1 MSNRSFL
8 PQGSALTGLI
18 LLFSLLLPS
27 EATQAA
33 PRTWFFFRDKGP
45 AILKKEAY
53 AAAAALISPQALAR
67 RARVMPAGEL
77 VTENDLPVC
86 PEYIAQLQ
94 ALGITPRRS
103 SRWLNGVSA
112 EATPA
117 QIAAAAELPCIATI
131 QPVARQRRELPPD
144 EPILAKPAA
153 SSDTPLDYGYSLGQN
168 EQVQIT
174 ELHRRGYYGQGVIIA
189 VFDTGFRL
197 NHEAF
202 DSLQVLAAYDF
213 IQDDEN
219 LDVEGD
225 ERVDQSSHGTMV
237 LSILAGNKPGQLVG
251 SAPRAR
257 YILAKTEDV
266 SRETESEED
275 NWIAAAEWAEA
286 LGADV
291 FSTSLGY
298 IDWYTNDDMDGNT
311 APITRAA
318 DLAAGKGVLVVNAA
332 GNEGNDIWRLIG
344 APADGDSVL
353 AIGAVDGAGKLIS
366 FSSRGPTADGR
377 IKPDLMA
384 QGGAVACIDVPPLT
398 GLGTVYRAISG
409 TSAACPIAA
418 GAAAL
423 ILCANPG
430 TPPMTIAD
438 ALRKT
443 ATRAQMPD
451 ADYGWG
457 IIQALVAAEST
468 AAVNKPPVLPK
479 SSSLVSL
486 FPNPAP
492 VDLNEGLR
500 IVLNMTQ
507 AAEVEVRLYNIRGQ
521 QVGTLYRG
529 QVQAGKERW
538 IKAGWPAGASP
549 RLASGVYFISV
560 KTADLE
566 QRRAIT
572 LLRSAAP

>member
-18 LLFSLLLPS
+18 LLFSLFLAPDAVLP
-27 EATQAA
+27 A

-45 AILKKEAY
+45 ASLKKEAY
-53 AAAAALISPQALAR
+53 ATAAAMISPQALAR

-77 VTENDLPVC
+77 ITESDLPVY

-94 ALGITPRRS
+94 ALGITPRRT

-112 EATPA
+112 EATPE
-117 QIAAAAELPCIATI
+117 QIAAAAGLPCIAAI
-131 QPVARQRRELPPD
+131 QPVARQRREIPQN
-144 EPILAKPAA
+144 EPLLSKPAA

-174 ELHRRGYYGQGVIIA
+174 ELHRRGFYGQGVIIA

-219 LDVEGD
+219 LDTEGE

-237 LSILAGNKPGQLVG
+237 LSVLAGYKPGQLVG

-266 SRETESEED
+266 SREVESEED

-286 LGADV
+286 LGADL

-318 DLAAGKGVLVVNAA
+318 DLAAGKGVLVINSA
-332 GNEGNDIWRLIG
+332 GNEGNDLWRLIC

-384 QGGAVACIDVPPLT
+384 QGGAVACIDLPPRT
-398 GLGTVYRAISG
+398 GLGAVYRAISG

-430 TPPMTIAD
+430 TPPMIIAD

-451 ADYGWG
+451 TDYGWG
-457 IIQALVAAEST
+457 IIQALAAAEST
-468 AAVNKPPVLPK
+468 AAANKPVVLPE

-486 FPNPAP
+486 FPNPAS
-492 VDLNEGLR
+492 VDLSDGLR
-500 IVLNMTQ
+500 IVLNMTE
-507 AAEVEVRLYNIRGQ
+507 AAVVEVRLYNILGQ
-521 QVGTLYRG
+521 EVGTLFRG
-529 QVQAGKERW
+529 QVPAGKERW

-549 RLASGVYFISV
+549 RLASGVYLLSV
-560 KTADLE
+560 KTANIE
-566 QRRAIT
+566 QRRTIT
-572 LLRSAAP
+572 LLSSGAP